1 MIAVPPRLNIPSNI
15 PSNIQAISKQYPTAS
30 DYRISSST
38 WLPLYVL
45 SHASPPSQSGTDA
58 AAAGSPP
65 DPDRAQNRD
74 SGTGKPAQGVVG
86 LRAAR
91 SRLED
96 TRPGVGRKG
105 AMFPGGRVA
114 TPSRNE
120 KKKIYPKCCN
130 TKE

>member
-58 AAAGSPP
+58 AAAGPP
-65 DPDRAQNRD
+65 PPTLTVRKTETLALGSLPRAWL
-74 SGTGKPAQGVVG
+74 A
-86 LRAAR
+86 
-91 SRLED
+91 
-96 TRPGVGRKG
+96 
-105 AMFPGGRVA
+105 
-114 TPSRNE
+114 
-120 KKKIYPKCCN
+120 
-130 TKE
+130 